1 MVFATDAP
9 QSCGIVECDAQGMV
23 IGFHEKVP
31 SPPGNNANA
40 AVYIFEPSVLK
51 FLEGLGKP
59 VIDLSTEVLP
69 HYIGRM
75 SVFANDGYHRD
86 IGTPES
92 LAKAEREYES
102 RL

>member
-1 MVFATDAP
+1 MSREWSSV
-9 QSCGIVECDAQGMV
+9 
-23 IGFHEKVP
+23 FHEKATN
-31 SPPGNNANA
+31 PPGNNANA

-59 VIDLSTEVLP
+59 VIDLSTEVMP

-75 SVFANDGYHRD
+75 SVYANDGYHRD

-92 LAKAEREYES
+92 LAKAHEGFAPLEKLAFQRDKS
-102 RL
+102 KLKSA